1 MLNDVRYSGY
11 LAYRLLNACV
21 KEGEYAKRRGYQMII
36 GISDWTVRGRWHYFE
51 LLLPENA
58 EKQSERPEK
67 QILSLEKI
75 GVKLVSNL
83 RKMTISRVK
92 NACKPLILQEVQK
105 IQKKL
110 ALTSWQC

>member
-75 GVKLVSNL
+75 GVKPKKNDNFKSGKCLQ
-83 RKMTISRVK
+83 TIDFTGF
-92 NACKPLILQEVQK
+92 A
-105 IQKKL
+105 KKY
-110 ALTSWQC
+110 

>member
-21 KEGEYAKRRGYQMII
+21 KEGEYAKRRGDQMII
-36 GISDWTVRGRWHYFE
+36 GISDWTVRGRLHYFE

-105 IQKKL
+105 IQKN
-110 ALTSWQC
+110 